1 MLGCK
6 IATSQ
11 ITPKACMYSATCCGM
26 ESRRKPCME
35 SSRSDAW
42 NQSEGRCTLKR
53 DAIRLRRLHTRL
65 RRNYIITLVCVNKVG
80 FNLAV
85 CIQLS
90 STSMKRRISPEVA
103 VLSIPFALCFNRL
116 ALSASMRT
124 LSS

>member
-1 MLGCK
+1 MFFNEAQSLNALSSIETTPSGKIISCK
-6 IATSQ
+6 DEHPENAPDSIFL
-11 ITPKACMYSATCCGM
+11 
-26 ESRRKPCME
+26 
-35 SSRSDAW
+35 
-42 NQSEGRCTLKR
+42 TLVGIVMCFKEEQF
-53 DAIRLRRLHTRL
+53 ANVL
-65 RRNYIITLVCVNKVG
+65 ITLNCVNKVG

-103 VLSIPFALCFNRL
+103 VLSIPFALCFNCL